1 MQQVSVKKRNR
12 SRLALVGLF
21 ILFLIPVVAAI
32 VLHSIGGGLGTD
44 TTTNRGELVQPVQP
58 LSEFSFT
65 TVAGKTV
72 TLDTLKGSWSLVYFD
87 SAQCDKQCGDNLY
100 KVRQSRL
107 AMGGEKER
115 VQRLMVLT
123 DGKPSASLL
132 KLLEEHPGMH
142 VSSVEGNEL
151 AEFIKPFNHDGKAMA
166 GQRIYIVDPFGNL
179 MMQYAKEAPPK
190 DVVKDLERLLK
201 YSRTG

>member
-1 MQQVSVKKRNR
+1 MY
-12 SRLALVGLF
+12 L
-21 ILFLIPVVAAI
+21 
-32 VLHSIGGGLGTD
+32 
-44 TTTNRGELVQPVQP
+44 
-58 LSEFSFT
+58 
-65 TVAGKTV
+65 
-72 TLDTLKGSWSLVYFD
+72 W
-87 SAQCDKQCGDNLY
+87 
-100 KVRQSRL
+100 
-107 AMGGEKER
+107 
-115 VQRLMVLT
+115 
-123 DGKPSASLL
+123 L